1 MNEYIKR
8 EEIRRSYEKLTR
20 SYVNGN
26 PYIAD
31 WRFDEMI
38 EELPAADVAPVVHGR
53 WEFKDDD
60 GAYPWTTKAICSEC
74 KKVIAWNARLSLK
87 NNQIEF
93 AHENHYCPN
102 CGAKM
107 DGELNE

>member
-1 MNEYIKR
+1 MDEYIKR
-8 EEIRRSYEKLTR
+8 EEIRRTYEKLTR

-38 EELPAADVAPVVHGR
+38 EKLPATDVAPVVHGR
-53 WEFKDDD
+53 WEVRGQEVFCTNCDKESGYNAF
-60 GAYPWTTKAICSEC
+60 GASAFS
-74 KKVIAWNARLSLK
+74 N
-87 NNQIEF
+87 
-93 AHENHYCPN
+93 YCPN

-107 DGELNE
+107 DGGSD